1 MIKWPIKY
9 VDYNGNTVTENFYF
23 HLNKAELVKMQFN
36 ANGGYSQFIER
47 VTNQR
52 DLKALGDEFE
62 NIVLSAYG
70 EKSDDGRTFRKSDE
84 IRENFKY
91 SEAYSELFMELITDS
106 DKAIA
111 FVKGVLPKDLQNVS
125 PDDLALASAE

>member
-1 MIKWPIKY
+1 MIKWPITY

-23 HLNKAELVKMQFN
+23 HLNKAELLKMQFN

-70 EKSDDGRTFRKSDE
+70 EKSDDGRTFRKNDT
-84 IRENFKY
+84 IRDNFKY

-106 DKAIA
+106 DKAVSFI
-111 FVKGVLPKDLQNVS
+111 KGVLPKDLQDVS
-125 PDDLALASAE
+125 PEDLALAKAE

>member
-47 VTNQR
+47 VINQR
-52 DLKALGDEFE
+52 DLKALSDEFE
-62 NIVLSAYG
+62 NIVLGAYG

-106 DKAIA
+106 DKAIT
-111 FVKGVLPKDLQNVS
+111 FVKGVLPKDLQDVS
-125 PDDLALASAE
+125 PEDLAVAKAE